1 MKLEIN
7 MINVQDG
14 DSIILMLKKGRKKA
28 LILID
33 GGYKKYYPK
42 LKKRLEQVLP
52 NFNNKIDLIICTHY
66 DNDHLGGFE
75 KVIEDYSQI
84 INEIWMH
91 KISETLSDQILKMKS
106 ELKEISENNELLDR
120 FKVDL
125 SIDNDSKSIILE
137 GYKDLLR
144 VVEKL
149 KLYGLE
155 SKIIEATRG
164 QSLSGFEEF
173 KVISPTLKYYNDY
186 LDELKKEGLKED
198 IRYNVRENKM
208 LLEENLEEN
217 SKTKKMREY
226 LDLIDPC
233 SKLETSSLENS
244 VTATNMVS
252 IVTLLQANN
261 KKYLFTGDAG
271 IETFETQD
279 ILDDDLKNI
288 DWLDLPHHGSKN
300 NTSKKMLNHF
310 NPKMVFVSGKG
321 KANRPHYLITNCLK
335 QKRTGDNQYITNSNK
350 NTWYLKFDEEE
361 LFERVL
367 D

>member
-1 MKLEIN
+1 MKVEIN
-7 MINVQDG
+7 MINVKDG
-14 DSIILMLKKGRKKA
+14 DAIILMLKKEKKKA

-52 NFNNKIDLIICTHY
+52 NFNNKIDLIVCTHY

-75 KVIEDYSQI
+75 EVIEDYSQI
-84 INEIWMH
+84 INEIWIH
-91 KISETLSDQILKMKS
+91 KISDTLSDQIFKMKK
-106 ELKEISENNELLDR
+106 ELKEIKANNEILDK
-120 FKVDL
+120 FKNFSSVED
-125 SIDNDSKSIILE
+125 DSKALILE

-164 QSLSGFEEF
+164 QSLIGFEEF
-173 KVISPTLKYYNDY
+173 KVISPTLSYYNDY
-186 LDELKKEGLKED
+186 LEELKKDGLKED

-208 LLEENLEEN
+208 LLENFDKDDKAKE
-217 SKTKKMREY
+217 MREY
-226 LDLIDPC
+226 LNLMNPC
-233 SKLETSSLENS
+233 SKLETSSIENS

-252 IVTLLQANN
+252 IVTLLEANN

-271 IETFETQD
+271 IETFETQE

-300 NTSKKMLNHF
+300 NTSRKMLNHF
-310 NPKMVFVSGKG
+310 NPKMVFVSGNG

-335 QKRTGDNQYITNSNK
+335 QKRTGENQYITNSNTD
-350 NTWYLKFDEEE
+350 TWYLKYDDEDQ
-361 LFERVL
+361 FQRVL